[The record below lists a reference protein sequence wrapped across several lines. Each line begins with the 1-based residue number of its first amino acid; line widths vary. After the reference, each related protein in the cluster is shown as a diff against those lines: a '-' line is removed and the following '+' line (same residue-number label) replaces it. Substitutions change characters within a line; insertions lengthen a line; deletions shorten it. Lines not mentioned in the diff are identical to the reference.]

1 MRVLLVGL
9 SICVTT
15 ACGEPRSSQYHQKL
29 VVLGIDGLDPNLVSA
44 FMHAGKLPNM
54 QKLAIGGTL
63 QRLETTPSPDASAWA
78 SFATG
83 MNPGKHGI
91 FGNESKAL
99 PIGTSFWTVAG
110 NAGVRSSVLM
120 VPMTFP
126 PEQVRSGELLAGA
139 PTPDLRRTRGNF
151 YYFSSDLHKDEE
163 GLHATDGGIRYA
175 LAFNGNVAAS
185 HVEGPEGLSLP
196 LMVFWNRSGRSATIE
211 IDGSS
216 VRLDEGEW
224 SKWIDIDFHANPFSH
239 QHGLIEFCL
248 VRATSSL
255 ALYASPIHW
264 NPNRPPGALSWPAGF
279 AADVFE
285 RVGPYRTLGW
295 SEATSALD
303 AGLIDER
310 LFLDDAQRAF
320 DDRTQVILQRLE
332 TSTWDLLV
340 GQVDT
345 LDHIQHVMWRLM
357 DPAHPGYDRAAA
369 ARFGETIEQ
378 MYRRADAF
386 VGVVAA
392 HLPRGTPLL
401 VMSGYGSHGV
411 TRTFDLH
418 RWLALEGM
426 DGRAIVTATGGII
439 LPPAGRAVEDH
450 LVARLTAE
458 LDPTTKSPIVAA
470 VYRRE
475 AVYSGPQTLNAPDL
489 QLGMAPGYH
498 IGTGTSV
505 LTTNRRKWSADH
517 VSLDYRSVPGVLI
530 SNRPTTTGN
539 PRVVDIAPTVLQ
551 HFGVPIPREVDGKP
565 IF

>member
-1 MRVLLVGL
+1 MRVLFVGL
-9 SICVTT
+9 LICMTT
-15 ACGEPRSSQYHQKL
+15 ACGGPRSPQYHQKL
-29 VVLGIDGLDPNLVSA
+29 VVLGIDGLDPNLVSQ
-44 FMHAGKLPNM
+44 FMHEGKLPNM
-54 QKLAIGGTL
+54 RKLAAGGTL

-91 FGNESKAL
+91 FGNESKSL
-99 PIGTSFWTVAG
+99 PSGTSFWTVAG
-110 NAGVRSSVLM
+110 NTGVRSSVLM

-126 PEQVRSGELLAGA
+126 PEQVRNGELLAGA
-139 PTPDLRRTRGNF
+139 PTPDLRRSF
-151 YYFSSDLHKDEE
+151 YYFSSDVRDEE
-163 GLHATDGGIRYA
+163 GLHAADGGIRHA
-175 LAFNGNVAAS
+175 LAFDSNVANS
-185 HVEGPEGLSLP
+185 RVEGPAGLSLP
-196 LMVFWNRSGRSATIE
+196 VTVFWNRSGRSATIE
-211 IDGSS
+211 IDGNSI
-216 VRLDEGEW
+216 RLDEGEW
-224 SKWIDIDFHANPFSH
+224 SKWIDIDFQANPFSH

-264 NPNRPPGALSWPAGF
+264 NPNRPPEPLSWPTAF

-285 RVGPYRTLGW
+285 RVGPYRTLVW
-295 SEATSALD
+295 SEATAALD

-332 TSTWDLLV
+332 TNTWDLLV

-357 DPAHPGYDRAAA
+357 DASHPGYDRAAA

-386 VGVVAA
+386 VGAVAA
-392 HLPRGTPLL
+392 HLPGGTPLL
-401 VMSGYGSHGV
+401 VLSGYGSHGV

-418 RWLALEGM
+418 QWLALEGM
-426 DGRAIVTATGGII
+426 TGKAILTGTGGII
-439 LPPAGRAVEDH
+439 LTPAGRAVEDH

-458 LDPTTKSPIVAA
+458 LDPATRSPIVTA

-475 AVYSGPQTLNAPDL
+475 AVYSGPQTPNAPDL
-489 QLGMAPGYH
+489 QLGLAPGYR
-498 IGTGTSV
+498 IGTGASV
-505 LTTNRRKWSADH
+505 LTTNHRKWSADH
-517 VSLDYRSVPGVLI
+517 VFLDYRSVPGVLI
-530 SNRPTTTGN
+530 SNRPSTTNN

-551 HFGVPIPREVDGKP
+551 HFGVPIPREVDGRP
-565 IF
+565 LF